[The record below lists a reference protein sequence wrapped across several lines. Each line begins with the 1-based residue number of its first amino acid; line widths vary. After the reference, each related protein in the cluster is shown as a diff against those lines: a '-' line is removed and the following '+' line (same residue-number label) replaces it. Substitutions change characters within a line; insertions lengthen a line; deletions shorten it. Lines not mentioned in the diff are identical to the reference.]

1 MTSPDAVT
9 AKLDELLALVESA
22 RSMPMSA
29 SCVLNRGETVALIDQ
44 ARTLLPQALQ
54 KASSLLADRDAV
66 IAEGRIEAERIIAA
80 AHEERAALV
89 SEHEV
94 AREAAVEADRLERAA
109 AARSESMAAEVDDY
123 VDSKLANFEVV
134 LTKTL
139 QAVDRGRE
147 KLRGRIA
154 SDDLRTL
161 GDDADSPPLP
171 Q

>member
-29 SCVLNRGETVALIDQ
+29 SCVLNRGETVALIEQ
-44 ARTLLPQALQ
+44 ARTLLPPALQ
-54 KASSLLADRDAV
+54 KASGLLADRDAV
-66 IAEGRIEAERIIAA
+66 IAEGRIEAERIVAA
-80 AHEERAALV
+80 AHEERAVLV

-94 AREAAVEADRLERAA
+94 AREAAVEAERLQQEAV
-109 AARSESMAAEVDDY
+109 ARSESMAAEVDDY

-147 KLRGRIA
+147 RLRGRIA
-154 SDDLRTL
+154 SDDLRSL
-161 GDDADSPPLP
+161 SDDADGPPLP